1 MGCGSAI
8 KSELVTALPGVEV
21 EIPELGKVIVKGDE
35 VDAEAAKKAFETAAS
50 NRFTATQL

>member
-1 MGCGSAI
+1 MGCGGAI
-8 KSELVTALPGVEV
+8 KSELATALPGVEV

-35 VDAEAAKKAFETAAS
+35 VDAEAAKKAIETAAS